1 MGHKENRMQLVNK
14 KNNKKTQL
22 HSNMEKFE
30 DEYDNF
36 T

>member
-1 MGHKENRMQLVNK
+1 MEHKENRMHLVNK
-14 KNNKKTQL
+14 KTPQKTQL

-36 T
+36 I